1 MERPLLRARCW
12 EEKGHGSWEALSS
25 QLTPPRGMCR
35 NQQEGASIAIG
46 SWATWAAYR
55 LKACLSPPLPPPSP
69 AGSESPYCL
78 PLLLTAPGRGGERRA
93 ERDQEIFLIPLDKE
107 IWQLR

>member
-1 MERPLLRARCW
+1 MEQPLFRARCW
-12 EEKGHGSWEALSS
+12 EEKGHGSWEVLSS

-55 LKACLSPPLPPPSP
+55 LAAWLSLPSPPPSP
-69 AGSESPYCL
+69 GGQLESLL
-78 PLLLTAPGRGGERRA
+78 PSAASDSTWEGRGEEGRGGQRET
-93 ERDQEIFLIPLDKE
+93 KKSS
-107 IWQLR
+107 